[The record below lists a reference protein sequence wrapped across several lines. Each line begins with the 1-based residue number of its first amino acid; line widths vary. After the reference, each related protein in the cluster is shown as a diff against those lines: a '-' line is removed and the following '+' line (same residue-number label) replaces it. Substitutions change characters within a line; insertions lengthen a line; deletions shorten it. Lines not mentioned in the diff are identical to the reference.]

1 MNSWLTPKLN
11 GDGFVYS
18 SRASKMV
25 FFLATER
32 ACQSEK
38 LLNGLPSS
46 LRAMACVR
54 DIWASRSKTSVV
66 TFGSKA
72 ATCPS
77 AQVAV
82 VLPTPPLKLIVAID
96 FNSPSWLWR
105 PRLSI
110 AATEVGIAFHY
121 RAIHDLSCLLPT
133 SLLG

>member
-11 GDGFVYS
+11 GNGFEYS
-18 SRASKMV
+18 SKASKMD

-32 ACQSEK
+32 SCQSEK
-38 LLNGLPSS
+38 LLKGLPSS

-54 DIWASRSKTSVV
+54 DIWASRSKTKVL

-96 FNSPSWLWR
+96 FSSPSSRWR
-105 PRLSI
+105 PRISI
-110 AATEVGIAFHY
+110 TMLRYGQLFSE
-121 RAIHDLSCLLPT
+121 RDS
-133 SLLG
+133 